1 MHPTA
6 PSDTLPREIDFA
18 MCYSRLRMP
27 ALDQRRGAPEW
38 LTTRQARLEAE
49 NAQQNRP
56 RLCNFA
62 SVWRAGLRYRTTLG
76 SGGLR

>member
-38 LTTRQARLEAE
+38 LTTRQARLGGRERAAE
-49 NAQQNRP
+49 LPALVYFCLGLASRP
-56 RLCNFA
+56 PL
-62 SVWRAGLRYRTTLG
+62 
-76 SGGLR
+76 